1 LIDTFVESQLYG
13 FNNIK
18 SSLKDIDKKAVP
30 EANGENNSE
39 ADKEAEE

>member
-1 LIDTFVESQLYG
+1 
-13 FNNIK
+13 
-18 SSLKDIDKKAVP
+18 LKDIDKKAVP